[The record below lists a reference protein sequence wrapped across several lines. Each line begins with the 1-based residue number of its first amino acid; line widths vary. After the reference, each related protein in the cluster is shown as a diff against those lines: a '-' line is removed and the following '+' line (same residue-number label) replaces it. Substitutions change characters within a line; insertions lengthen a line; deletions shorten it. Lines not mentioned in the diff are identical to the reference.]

1 MQAELMPEPF
11 CDLRW
16 RGAGQPPRSV
26 AGGHLGRHTHR
37 RADLAWSPYQ
47 DFLVLG
53 HSQFVLG
60 NDRNRRCTG
69 VTLTFC

>member
-1 MQAELMPEPF
+1 VI
-11 CDLRW
+11 CD
-16 RGAGQPPRSV
+16 GAVQGNHHAVSLAV
-26 AGGHLGRHTHR
+26 TLAGTRIA
-37 RADLAWSPYQ
+37 RADLAWPPCQ